1 MLFRSSN
8 LLIIVF
14 SISDSVLLSLKVP
27 FESYSVFPFSHVYAV
42 LGILMHMYNI
52 CNSCFKI
59 FAHNSI
65 ASVISVLVYQL
76 MFPTL
81 FVLGPIF
88 LLFKPG
94 NFCYNS
100 GYCEACFFFFP
111 VLLRVRFCCIGL
123 SGGFC
128 SGT

>member
-1 MLFRSSN
+1 MFMLFLASLYICIIFVIAILRS
-8 LLIIVF
+8 L
-14 SISDSVLLSLKVP
+14 P
-27 FESYSVFPFSHVYAV
+27 T
-42 LGILMHMYNI
+42 
-52 CNSCFKI
+52 NST
-59 FAHNSI
+59 

-100 GYCEACFFFFP
+100 GYCEACFFFFSS
-111 VLLRVRFCCIGL
+111 VVKGQILLYRVE
-123 SGGFC
+123 
-128 SGT
+128 